1 MEGLRLED
9 VKEDS
14 PQSQYLLGLFEQ
26 DSAMLA
32 KYVKSLQESCQRI
45 LDYQNSLCVAMQELA
60 SKALEFERWK
70 FPIERDDSVLC
81 STLKQLAMTINDISS
96 VYTVLS
102 SQVSEGVL
110 QRLSSFLNG
119 DIADIT
125 SMREVYHHLDQ
136 EHEQVLG
143 KYCKISKKKENETK
157 ARIDCTDELSSVR
170 KKLMQSGLNLYTGLN
185 LLQHKRKT
193 TVIEALV
200 VYLQSQISFFK
211 LGQETLSCQTEF
223 LSNSVASTH
232 EVHNAMAKTATTC
245 QESVDS
251 IQANSTYFFTPD
263 PTPDMQIPARKI
275 NTNLTQTSSYLLIRH
290 KHGLSHRWEK
300 EYFFTQGTNL
310 MSQAKGEIAGSLVV
324 DLENSTVNCADVD
337 DRRYVFQITPPT
349 DSKKSIT
356 LQAFSGSDRE
366 EWISTIRNLSSGFH
380 PHTPRIAPEASSIQ
394 QAPTRP
400 QRIPTV
406 LHDQN
411 PYSSRQDAH
420 QGSTNSYKETPS
432 TPPPSPLDV
441 VLPTTPIQFD
451 MISPVERHATP
462 STRSQPKDGPPRRVN
477 PFCEALPDGKEGNS
491 VPYSSAFSQMYTIR
505 FLGSVE
511 VKGDRGVELIN
522 ETIRQIMA
530 ARAIHN
536 VFRMSE
542 SHMIITS
549 ERVRLLDM
557 TSHAIKADF
566 DLRDISFWASH
577 QENKRL
583 FAFITRAKFS
593 KVRGH
598 HKYTCYVF
606 ESDISSENICKSLS
620 DATGVAF
627 NLMLERKT
635 SESHDILKL

>member
-9 VKEDS
+9 VQEDS
-14 PQSQYLLGLFEQ
+14 PQSRYLLGLFEE

-32 KYVKSLQESCQRI
+32 KYVKGLHESCRKI
-45 LDYQNSLCVAMQELA
+45 LDCQNSLCAAMQDLSA
-60 SKALEFERWK
+60 KAMEFERWK

-81 STLKQLAMTINDISS
+81 STMKQLAMTVNDISS

-102 SQVSEGVL
+102 TQVSEGVF

-125 SMREVYHHLDQ
+125 SLQEVYHQLDQ
-136 EHEQVLG
+136 EHEQVLS

-157 ARIDCTDELSSVR
+157 ARIESTDELCNVR

-193 TVIEALV
+193 TLIETLV

-211 LGQETLSCQTEF
+211 LGKEMLSNQTTEF
-223 LSNSVASTH
+223 LANSVASTH
-232 EVHNAMAKTATTC
+232 EVHNAMARTAESC
-245 QESVDS
+245 QEKIES
-251 IQANSTYFFTPD
+251 IQANSTYYFTPD
-263 PTPDMQIPARKI
+263 PTPDMQTPARKI
-275 NTNLTQTSSYLLIRH
+275 RTNLRQTSSFLFIRH
-290 KHGLSHRWEK
+290 KHGLTHRWEK

-324 DLENSTVNCADVD
+324 DLENCTVNHVDVD
-337 DRRYVFQITPPT
+337 DRRYVFQITSPVDT
-349 DSKKSIT
+349 KKTIT
-356 LQAFSGSDRE
+356 LQALSGSDRE
-366 EWISTIRNLSSGFH
+366 EWMATIRNLSSGFH
-380 PHTPRIAPEASSIQ
+380 TQ
-394 QAPTRP
+394 QPPVLSEVPTGSVPSRP
-400 QRIPTV
+400 QKIPV
-406 LHDQN
+406 LHDQDTQ
-411 PYSSRQDAH
+411 RVDTH
-420 QGSTNSYKETPS
+420 QGSKGSSKDLPA
-432 TPPPSPLDV
+432 TPPPSPLEV

-451 MISPVERHATP
+451 MISPVERHAP
-462 STRSQPKDGPPRRVN
+462 PVNRSQAKDGPPRRIN
-477 PFCEALPDGKEGNS
+477 PFCEPSADGRDDS
-491 VPYSSAFSQMYTIR
+491 VPYGSTFSQMYTIR

-511 VKGDRGVELIN
+511 IKGDRGVELVN

-549 ERVRLLDM
+549 ERVRLLD
-557 TSHAIKADF
+557 TSSQAIKADF
-566 DLRDISFWASH
+566 DLRDISFWAAH

-583 FAFITRAKFS
+583 FAFITRSKFS
-593 KVRGH
+593 KGRGH
-598 HKYTCYVF
+598 HKFTCYVF

-620 DATGVAF
+620 DATGLAF
-627 NLMLERKT
+627 NKMLERKT
-635 SESHDILKL
+635 SESQDIS